1 MQTPAVRKTLLGK
14 LVDHWEQKYPD
25 YRVWRDWNEILN
37 ATTDLPGAKG
47 RRVSSSALE
56 SLEGSMSQLRI

>member
-1 MQTPAVRKTLLGK
+1 

-37 ATTDLPGAKG
+37 ATTDLPGATG
-47 RRVSSSALE
+47 RRVSMSALE
-56 SLEGSMSQLRI
+56 SLEGSMSQLGI